1 MEFVQTTL
9 ETLNF
14 LKIEQRTYFKIICN
28 IEMTIRMAM
37 GLKTMSRSF
46 RLTGK
51 QPYSFLQQ
59 LRNWAADKLLEMD
72 YQDFQMLEKIAPY
85 ILYIVNHTGTCHEDI
100 AMQFMEGFIRKVESR
115 MLSDVALREISAEE
129 ARRKPMSKRT
139 LSQTGTTIITNSGFI
154 KLRQA
159 KLRATEDEKVRKTA
173 LSVQPDRIA
182 YFAMAIGLTM
192 SDEIQKQRCY
202 EQFTWRSKADKTAK
216 QVLFLNANRGNWL
229 EEKDYLNFKLT
240 CKDAIK
246 ICDERHT
253 ETFLFPTLQKAKE
266 ERKKTAKTTATAT
279 AAVRPS
285 ATTIEVESPMTR
297 KDIVCQTCGFIRQL
311 PKGVYFRDISTPGSW
326 TCHQACWDPN
336 TKCGEE

>member
-1 MEFVQTTL
+1 MEYVQTIL

-14 LKIEQRTYFKIICN
+14 SKIEQRTYFKFICN

-59 LRNWAADKLLEMD
+59 LRNWAANKLLEMD

-129 ARRKPMSKRT
+129 ARRKPM
-139 LSQTGTTIITNSGFI
+139 
-154 KLRQA
+154 A
-159 KLRATEDEKVRKTA
+159 
-173 LSVQPDRIA
+173 
-182 YFAMAIGLTM
+182 
-192 SDEIQKQRCY
+192 
-202 EQFTWRSKADKTAK
+202 
-216 QVLFLNANRGNWL
+216 
-229 EEKDYLNFKLT
+229 
-240 CKDAIK
+240 
-246 ICDERHT
+246 
-253 ETFLFPTLQKAKE
+253 
-266 ERKKTAKTTATAT
+266 
-279 AAVRPS
+279 
-285 ATTIEVESPMTR
+285 R

-311 PKGVYFRDISTPGSW
+311 PKGVYFHDISTPGSW
-326 TCHQACWDPN
+326 TCHQACWDSN
-336 TKCGEE
+336 TKCWKE